1 MKLLYTLLCDS
12 AFLSI
17 DRKVN
22 IIGVFET
29 INAPS
34 FPVTHQKF
42 TLVGSINSSKEKF
55 KLAIDI
61 VSEQTG
67 SSILQEVQEREVNLP
82 ANEGKK
88 NFNFIIELINTVFPG
103 PGNYLVNINIDGKT
117 ITSLNLALA
126 KTGTASGY
134 N

>member
-1 MKLLYTLLCDS
+1 MKLLYALLCDQ

-42 TLVGSINSSKEKF
+42 TLVGSIAPSKDKF
-55 KLAIDI
+55 KMAIDI
-61 VSEQTG
+61 VSDETKT
-67 SSILQEVQEREVNLP
+67 SILRDLQERDVALP
-82 ANEGKK
+82 PNNESK
-88 NFNFIIELINTVFPG
+88 NFNFIIEIINTIFPKAG
-103 PGNYLVNINIDGKT
+103 FYSVKILVDGEAISTLRLGVAQTEEIQKP
-117 ITSLNLALA
+117 N
-126 KTGTASGY
+126 
-134 N
+134 

>member
-1 MKLLYTLLCDS
+1 MKLIYALLCDQ

-42 TLVGSINSSKEKF
+42 TLVGSIEPSKPKF
-55 KLAIDI
+55 KMAVDI
-61 VSEQTG
+61 VSATSASVLKEP
-67 SSILQEVQEREVNLP
+67 QEREVSLP
-82 ANEGKK
+82 ETTKTR
-88 NFNFIIELINTVFPG
+88 NFNFIIDVLNTTFPEM
-103 PGNYLVNINIDGKT
+103 GNYQVKILIDGK
-117 ITSLNLALA
+117 IIAQLPLVVA
-126 KTGTASGY
+126 KTDLV

>member
-1 MKLLYTLLCDS
+1 MKLIYALLCDN

-42 TLVGSINSSKEKF
+42 TLVGSMSASKNKF

-61 VSEQTG
+61 IAKTSNNSILKETQERDVSLPVSEG
-67 SSILQEVQEREVNLP
+67 N
-82 ANEGKK
+82 K
-88 NFNFIIELINTVFPG
+88 NFNFIIELVNTVFPQSG
-103 PGNYLVNINIDGKT
+103 SYSVNINIDGKT
-117 ITSLNLALA
+117 VESLNLTLA
-126 KTGTASGY
+126 QTEVSTNY